1 MEQELKTTPPETQV
15 CKCCGRELP
24 VEEFRF
30 IGTGEHRNRLR
41 TCNACCG
48 KKSSA
53 TRKGKKVNELDDLR
67 RQLQEARTL
76 RLRDFQ
82 PRELMIEL
90 KHRGYEGTLTYTEVR
105 TIDITKV
112 D

>member
-1 MEQELKTTPPETQV
+1 M

-24 VEEFRF
+24 VGNFWR
-30 IGTGEHRNRLR
+30 TGFGIMH
-41 TCNACCG
+41 TCRECVG
-48 KKSSA
+48 KQ
-53 TRKGKKVNELDDLR
+53 RKGTRYKKNELEDLR

-76 RLRDFQ
+76 RLNDFQ

-90 KHRGYEGTLTYTEVR
+90 RRRGYEGTLTYTEVR

>member
-1 MEQELKTTPPETQV
+1 MEQELRTTPPETQR

-24 VEEFRF
+24 VVNFGR
-30 IGTGEHRNRLR
+30 TGFGIMH
-41 TCNACCG
+41 TCRECVG
-48 KKSSA
+48 KN
-53 TRKGKKVNELDDLR
+53 RKGNKKKANELDDLR

-90 KHRGYEGTLTYTEVR
+90 RNRGYEGTLTYTEVR
-105 TIDITKV
+105 KIDITQV